1 MVLLF
6 KSGST
11 SLFLVQKQFT
21 SLCIFVTVL
30 CTYVRPLALW
40 EGCSGSW
47 TLVQKGICHN
57 FCMFL
62 ILFSLPV
69 LLNLAVQS
77 AFLVTT
83 EQWAD
88 IFIENFWVVAVSSLL
103 VRMYYFPPRM
113 SFYIYVCWISFLG
126 FFLSDSCL
134 KLLCNS
140 CLKFSTLYTWIQ
152 SLNVISG
159 QFTPLC

>member
-1 MVLLF
+1 MALLF

-21 SLCIFVTVL
+21 SLCIFVTVP

-40 EGCSGSW
+40 GGCSGSW

-57 FCMFL
+57 FCIFL
-62 ILFSLPV
+62 ILFSLPF

-88 IFIENFWVVAVSSLL
+88 IFIENFWVCSSLF
-103 VRMYYFPPRM
+103 VRMYNFSPT
-113 SFYIYVCWISFLG
+113 YVILHLCMLNFISWL
-126 FFLSDSCL
+126 FFLSDSCSCATHASNL
-134 KLLCNS
+134 VLCMLEYNH
-140 CLKFSTLYTWIQ
+140 
-152 SLNVISG
+152 
-159 QFTPLC
+159 